1 MSLITARDGI
11 VTALDTIEDLTVH
24 DHMADQFGELPAV
37 AVRFKGANY
46 TDATFTFS
54 LLLIAG
60 GCDVDETELSL
71 HGFLD
76 SVGTDSLKLAMDNYA
91 GCTVVSAGPIKRRKI
106 GGIEHLTAELE
117 VVTCVV

>member
-1 MSLITARDGI
+1 MGLVTALTGITD
-11 VTALDTIEDLTVH
+11 ALDTIAGLKVI

-37 AVRFKGANY
+37 AVRFKAANY

-54 LLLIAG
+54 LILIASG
-60 GCDVDETELSL
+60 WDIDETELSL
-71 HGFLD
+71 HGYLD
-76 SVGTDSLKLAMDNYA
+76 STGADSLKLALDTYA

>member
-1 MSLITARDGI
+1 MGLLAARDGI
-11 VTALDTIEDLTVH
+11 VNALDTIADLAVH
-24 DHMADQFGELPAV
+24 DHMADQFGDLPAV

-60 GCDVDETELSL
+60 GWDVDETELSL
-71 HGFLD
+71 HAFLD
-76 SVGTDSLKLAMDNYA
+76 STGSDSLKMAMDTYA

-106 GGIEHLTAELE
+106 GGVDHLTAELE
-117 VVTCVV
+117 VVTCIV

>member
-1 MSLITARDGI
+1 MSLVTALDGI
-11 VTALDTIEDLTVH
+11 TTALDTIPGLKIH
-24 DHMADQFGELPAV
+24 DHMADHFSELPAV
-37 AVRFKGANY
+37 AVRFKSANY

-60 GCDVDETELSL
+60 GWDVDETELSL
-71 HGFLD
+71 HEFLD
-76 SVGTDSLKLAMDNYA
+76 STGSESMKVALDSYA

-106 GGIEHLTAELE
+106 GGVEHLTVELE

>member
-1 MSLITARDGI
+1 MGLVTALTGITD
-11 VTALDTIEDLTVH
+11 ALDTISGLTVH
-24 DHMADQFGELPAV
+24 DHMADQFSELPAV

-54 LLLIAG
+54 LLLIASG
-60 GCDVDETELSL
+60 WDIDETELSL
-71 HGFLD
+71 HGYLD
-76 SVGTDSLKLAMDNYA
+76 STGADSLKLAMDTYA

-117 VVTCVV
+117 VATCVV